1 MWKTLLKSKHI
12 QGLAKLLPTLLGID
26 EYDVKYSEQNHGYI
40 NQNEAIISVII
51 ITIMCFVLYIS
62 LNASLTSA
70 SEILILS

>member
-40 NQNEAIISVII
+40 NQNEAMISVII
-51 ITIMCFVLYIS
+51 ITIMCFVLYVS
-62 LNASLTSA
+62 LNASLTID
-70 SEILILS
+70 EIL

>member
-26 EYDVKYSEQNHGYI
+26 EYDVKYSEQNYGYI

-51 ITIMCFVLYIS
+51 ES
-62 LNASLTSA
+62 
-70 SEILILS
+70 

>member
-26 EYDVKYSEQNHGYI
+26 EYDVKYSAQNHGYI

-51 ITIMCFVLYIS
+51 ITIMCFVLYVS
-62 LNASLTSA
+62 LNASLTID
-70 SEILILS
+70 EIL

>member
-12 QGLAKLLPTLLGID
+12 QGLVKLLPTLLGID

-51 ITIMCFVLYIS
+51 ITIMCFVLYVS
-62 LNASLTSA
+62 LNASLTID
-70 SEILILS
+70 EIL

>member
-51 ITIMCFVLYIS
+51 ISIMCFVLYVS
-62 LNASLTSA
+62 LNASLTID
-70 SEILILS
+70 EIL

>member
-51 ITIMCFVLYIS
+51 ITIMCFILYVS
-62 LNASLTSA
+62 LNASLTID
-70 SEILILS
+70 EIL

>member
-51 ITIMCFVLYIS
+51 ITIMCFVLYVS
-62 LNASLTSA
+62 LNASLTID
-70 SEILILS
+70 EIL

>member
-1 MWKTLLKSKHI
+1 MWKILLKSKHI

-62 LNASLTSA
+62 LNASLTID
-70 SEILILS
+70 EIL

>member
-12 QGLAKLLPTLLGID
+12 QGLVKLLPTLLGID

-51 ITIMCFVLYIS
+51 ISIMCFVLYVS
-62 LNASLTSA
+62 LNASLTID
-70 SEILILS
+70 EIL

>member
-1 MWKTLLKSKHI
+1 MWKTLFKSRHI

-51 ITIMCFVLYIS
+51 ISIMCFVLYVS
-62 LNASLTSA
+62 LNASLTID
-70 SEILILS
+70 EIL

>member
-26 EYDVKYSEQNHGYI
+26 EYDVKYSEQNQCYI

-51 ITIMCFVLYIS
+51 ITIMCFILYVS
-62 LNASLTSA
+62 LNASLTID
-70 SEILILS
+70 EIL

>member
-26 EYDVKYSEQNHGYI
+26 EYDVKYSEQNYGYI

-51 ITIMCFVLYIS
+51 ITIMCFVLYVS
-62 LNASLTSA
+62 LNASLTID
-70 SEILILS
+70 EIL

>member
-26 EYDVKYSEQNHGYI
+26 EYDVKYSEQNYGYI

-51 ITIMCFVLYIS
+51 ITIMCFVLYVS
-62 LNASLTSA
+62 LNDSLTID
-70 SEILILS
+70 EIL

>member
-62 LNASLTSA
+62 LNASLTID
-70 SEILILS
+70 EIL